1 MSAPAAESGD
11 SLLNAVEGFLSVGRT
26 ERMLSPH
33 TIAAYARDLAELV
46 GTLAELGVVAPAQV
60 QAAHID
66 AWLQGLS
73 ARGLSARSVA
83 RHRSAGRQLF
93 AWLLEEGALEANP
106 AERSPSPKLGR
117 RLPHSLG
124 PDQVDAL
131 LAAPDRSAAIGL
143 RDAAMLELLYA
154 TGLRVSELVNLRWSS
169 WRTGW
174 LVIRGKGGKER
185 LVPYGDRAEATV
197 LAWQA
202 LQQQA
207 GTLGP
212 YVFPTDRGAP
222 MSRQNMWLRVRHN
235 AVLAGILGKLSPHTL
250 RHAFATH
257 LLERG
262 ADLRA
267 VQTMLGHADLST
279 TEIYTHV
286 ARHRLREAHARY
298 HPRG

>member
-1 MSAPAAESGD
+1 MSGGSRSTP
-11 SLLNAVEGFLSVGRT
+11 LMNAVEGFLSVGRT

-33 TIAAYARDLAELV
+33 TLSAYARDLGELLEA
-46 GTLAELGVVAPAQV
+46 LAGEGIAAPSEV
-60 QAAHID
+60 QPAHID
-66 AWLQGLS
+66 GWLQGLS

-93 AWLLEEGALEANP
+93 AWLVEEGVLEDNP

-124 PDQVDAL
+124 PAQVDAL
-131 LAAPDRSAAIGL
+131 LAAPDRSTALGL

-154 TGLRVSELVNLRWSS
+154 TGLRVSELVSLRWSS
-169 WRTGW
+169 WRPGW

-185 LVPYGDRAEATV
+185 LVPYGDRAEETV

-202 LQQQA
+202 LMEQA
-207 GTLGP
+207 GPLGL

-235 AVLAGILGKLSPHTL
+235 AALAGIHGKLSPHTL